1 MWALLSTALYAMTRN
16 VCRRNDKEIER
27 GRFRALFTKAQQQ
40 KLRSQINDPPE
51 NFKLKEANEE
61 LKKLESIAKKNESA
75 ARNPLPPNFMS
86 RLREAIS
93 HEQSKREESGDK
105 SIGEI
110 SLHISMFQA
119 DTVIC
124 YRLVNGLSHLAV
136 ADNRDYHVYA
146 GKDALVITDWKL
158 SAEKKRHKSTQ
169 SQMELACGW
178 MEPMKKAA
186 DALHKPVDMFVSKKA
201 KHPLFEGSDATTR
214 ALIAIAIGCDVYPG
228 GAHNIGPSKV
238 ATYVHKDDGNLQEFV
253 AAKTKLDT
261 TIVDTFV
268 KALLYE
274 PANTINLTMGK
285 ILEDTYLYIHGP
297 PACSGFE
304 RGP

>member
-1 MWALLSTALYAMTRN
+1 
-16 VCRRNDKEIER
+16 
-27 GRFRALFTKAQQQ
+27 
-40 KLRSQINDPPE
+40 
-51 NFKLKEANEE
+51 
-61 LKKLESIAKKNESA
+61 
-75 ARNPLPPNFMS
+75 MS

-93 HEQSKREESGDK
+93 HEQSKREESGDE

-119 DTVIC
+119 NMVIC

-136 ADNRDYHVYA
+136 TTDRDYHIYA

-158 SAEKKRHKSTQ
+158 SAKKKRHKSTL

-186 DALHKPVDMFVSKKA
+186 DALHKPVDIFVSKKA
-201 KHPLFEGSDATTR
+201 KYLLFEGSDATTR
-214 ALIAIAIGCDVYPG
+214 ALIAIAIGCDMYPG

-238 ATYVHKDDGNLQEFV
+238 ATYLHKDDGNLQEFV

-261 TIVDTFV
+261 TIVDTFAWR
-268 KALLYE
+268 KGQYLLQPPFGRSDQHFTTE
-274 PANTINLTMGK
+274 DILTSAAIAKDRAGNERAVNVCKQSGVIKHGLLRNGSPEELDDSWMAWSFQANFMFRPVL
-285 ILEDTYLYIHGP
+285 
-297 PACSGFE
+297 
-304 RGP
+304 